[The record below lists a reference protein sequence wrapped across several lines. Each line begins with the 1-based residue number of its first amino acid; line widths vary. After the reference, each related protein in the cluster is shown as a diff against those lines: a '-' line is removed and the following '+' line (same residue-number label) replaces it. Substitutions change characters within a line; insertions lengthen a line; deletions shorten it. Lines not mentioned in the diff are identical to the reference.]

1 MQSIRITILTRSKDQ
16 IMLSHF
22 LDNVKYSFTRNVTKL
37 SNDESFGVYILTI
50 KFVEGL
56 KDLYGE
62 IMTTS

>member
-1 MQSIRITILTRSKDQ
+1 MQSIQIAILTRSKDQ
-16 IMLSHF
+16 IMLSYF
-22 LDNVKYSFTRNVTKL
+22 LDNVQYSFTRNVKKL
-37 SNDESFGVYILTI
+37 SNDESFGVYILNI

>member
-1 MQSIRITILTRSKDQ
+1 
-16 IMLSHF
+16 MLSHF
-22 LDNVKYSFTRNVTKL
+22 LDNVQYSFTRNVKKL
-37 SNDESFGVYILTI
+37 SNDESFGVYILII

>member
-1 MQSIRITILTRSKDQ
+1 
-16 IMLSHF
+16 MLSHF
-22 LDNVKYSFTRNVTKL
+22 LDNVKYSFTRNVKKL